1 METIMQIVTALAAG
15 ALAAGP
21 EVAGQAVKDAY
32 AGLKGLV
39 VRKLGGKREVEAA
52 VRLLEQKPESEGR
65 KTALAEELEVAGAG
79 DDRELAHAAQA
90 LLNLLKAHG
99 LAGGT
104 SYQATVIGPGA
115 AAQGPGA
122 TAAGQGGIAIG
133 GNVPGHRDSG
143 KDRDA

>member
-1 METIMQIVTALAAG
+1 MDTIMQIVTALAAG
-15 ALAAGP
+15 ALAATP
-21 EVAGQAVKDAY
+21 AVAGQAVKDAY
-32 AGLKGLV
+32 AGLKDLV
-39 VRKLGGKREVEAA
+39 VRKLGGKGEVEAA

-65 KTALAEELEVAGAG
+65 KTALAEELQAAGAG
-79 DDRELAHAAQA
+79 DDRELAQAAQA
-90 LLNLLKAHG
+90 LLDLLQAHG
-99 LAGGT
+99 LAGTT

-143 KDRDA
+143 KNRDA

>member
-39 VRKLGGKREVEAA
+39 VRKLGGKGEVQAA
-52 VRLLEQKPESEGR
+52 VRLLERKPESQER
-65 KTALAEELEVAGAG
+65 QTALAEELEAAGAAN
-79 DDRELAHAAQA
+79 DRDLAQAAQA
-90 LLNLLKAHG
+90 LLDLLQAHG
-99 LAGGT
+99 LAGTT

-122 TAAGQGGIAIG
+122 TAAGQGGTAIG
-133 GNVPGHRDSG
+133 GNVPGDRDSG